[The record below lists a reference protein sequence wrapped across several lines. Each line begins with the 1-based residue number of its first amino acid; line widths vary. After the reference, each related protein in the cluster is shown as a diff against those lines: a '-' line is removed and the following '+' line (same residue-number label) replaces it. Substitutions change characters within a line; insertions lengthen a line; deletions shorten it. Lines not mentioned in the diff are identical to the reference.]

1 MLEKITPEGDN
12 MNDIK
17 DIIEEVK
24 SRCDI
29 VSTISQ
35 YIELK
40 SSGINYKGLCP
51 FHGEKTPSFYVNESK
66 QIYKCF
72 GCGEGGDVINFV
84 MKMENLDFIDAVKV
98 LAQKY
103 GIEINTNMDEESKK
117 KLEKIK
123 KFQDIH
129 TEAARFY
136 FSNLHTKKNSG
147 YAYLRSRGLDDK
159 IIKKFGL
166 GYSLA
171 SWNSLMDY
179 LTSKGYSNKDLIE
192 CGLLAHKK
200 ESNKIYDKFRNRVM
214 FPIFDYRGN
223 VIGFGGRVL
232 DDSLPKYLNS
242 PDTITFNK
250 RYNLYG
256 LNFSRKEIK
265 NKTLI
270 LVEGYMDLISLYQ
283 YGIKNVVATLGT
295 ALTKE
300 QGMLIK
306 RYADNVIIS
315 YDSDEAGIKATLRAI
330 EILSDIDINVKVLN
344 LKDCK
349 DPDEFIRKYGVKGY
363 QEAIDESINQII
375 FRINNLK
382 KQFNLNKDEDKV
394 KFAKGASKIIK
405 KVKSPVEI
413 DYYTKYLSDLIQISI
428 DSIKREIYGKSYNK
442 NGNNKYQKSKYIK
455 KDEVVIEKPKIIT
468 NGEKFVEKNLI
479 KLMIEDKKLRDIIV
493 LKVNDNDFLLDESKE
508 ILNWIIKNQELDKI
522 TIDKIKSLNISEEYI
537 KDIEN
542 ISLNNM
548 SLNNVKG
555 VDDIIKNVKK
565 NTLNEKMNRLLKEQ
579 KEIEKNKNN
588 SDTKEVDG
596 KIMEIALKIVEIRR
610 MLQKL

>member
-171 SWNSLMDY
+171 SWNSLMEY

-394 KFAKGASKIIK
+394 KFAKEASKIIK

-413 DYYTKYLSDLIQISI
+413 DYYTKYLSNLIQIST
-428 DSIKREIYGKSYNK
+428 DSIKREIYGKNYNK
-442 NGNNKYQKSKYIK
+442 TENNKYKKSKYIK

-493 LKVNDNDFLLDESKE
+493 LKVNDSDFLLDESKE

-542 ISLNNM
+542 ISLSNM
-548 SLNNVKG
+548 SLTNVKG

-579 KEIEKNKNN
+579 KEIEQNKNN

>member
-1 MLEKITPEGDN
+1 

-171 SWNSLMDY
+171 SWNSLMEY

-375 FRINNLK
+375 FRINNLR

-394 KFAKGASKIIK
+394 KFAKEASKIIK

-413 DYYTKYLSDLIQISI
+413 DYYTKYLSNLIQIST
-428 DSIKREIYGKSYNK
+428 DSIKREIYGKNYNK
-442 NGNNKYQKSKYIK
+442 TENNKYKKSKYIK

-493 LKVNDNDFLLDESKE
+493 LKVNDSDFLLDESKE

-542 ISLNNM
+542 ISLSNM
-548 SLNNVKG
+548 SLTNVKG

-579 KEIEKNKNN
+579 KEIEQNKNN